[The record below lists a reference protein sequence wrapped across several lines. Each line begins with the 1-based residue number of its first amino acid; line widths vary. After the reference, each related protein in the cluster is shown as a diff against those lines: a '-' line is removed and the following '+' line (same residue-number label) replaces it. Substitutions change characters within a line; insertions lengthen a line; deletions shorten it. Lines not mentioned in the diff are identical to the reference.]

1 MMLWFIGLGVSGIS
15 ELSDRTLSVIKN
27 AEVVYLE
34 SFTSPITVAE
44 KKELEVIC
52 NGEFKIAK
60 RWLVEDGK
68 EILENAK
75 KKETALISYGDPYIA
90 TTHLELKTRA
100 IKDNIETK
108 TIHSSSIVSSLIGE
122 AGLHYYKVG
131 KILTI
136 MSDPKSMITPYNA
149 IFHNLLNNLHSVIL
163 LEYNEDKSFFLSPH
177 DALSLLL
184 EVEKTQKRK
193 IISVNTFVIIASR
206 IGKSDQSITSG
217 KISNLRKKEFGE
229 PPHSIIIPGSLHFT
243 ESDTIKM
250 VTECVDEPLDNST
263 SVKDV
268 SEQMIEKYV
277 PMVREAL
284 DEIKPQYE
292 NIKEYEDVLINAK
305 LYIDDA
311 ENFLK
316 EGKKE
321 YAVLSIGYADG
332 LVDALRIAKGF
343 APKM

>member
-1 MMLWFIGLGVSGIS
+1 MLWFVGLGISGIS
-15 ELSDRTLSVIKN
+15 ELSDNTISLIKN
-27 AEVVYLE
+27 ADTVYLE
-34 SFTSPITVAE
+34 SFTSPISETE
-44 KKELEVIC
+44 KEQLANMC
-52 NGEFKIAK
+52 DGEFKIAK
-60 RWLVEDGK
+60 RWLVEDGN

-75 KKETALISYGDPYIA
+75 KREVVLISYGDPYIA

-100 IKDNIETK
+100 VTDKIETK

-122 AGLHYYKVG
+122 IGLQYYKVG

-136 MSDPKSMITPYNA
+136 MNDPKSMITPYNT
-149 IFHNLLNNLHSVIL
+149 ISNNLLSKMHSVIL
-163 LEYNEDKSFFLSPH
+163 LEYNEDKSFFLAPQ

-184 EVEKTQKRK
+184 DAEKIQNRK
-193 IISVNTFVIIASR
+193 IISLDTFAIIASR

-217 KISNLRKKEFGE
+217 KISNLIKKEFGN
-229 PPHSIIIPGSLHFT
+229 PPHTIIIPGSLHFT
-243 ESDTIKM
+243 ESNAVKI
-250 VTECVDEPLDNST
+250 VTDCIDEPFDNSAN
-263 SVKDV
+263 VKDI

-284 DEIKPQYE
+284 EEIKPHYE
-292 NIKEYEDVLINAK
+292 NLKEYEDVLINAK

-321 YAVLSIGYADG
+321 YAILSIGYADG
-332 LVDALRIAKGF
+332 LVDALRIAKGLD
-343 APKM
+343 PKM

>member
-1 MMLWFIGLGVSGIS
+1 MLWFVGLGISGIS
-15 ELSDRTLSVIKN
+15 ELSDNTISIIKN
-27 AEVVYLE
+27 ADTVYLE
-34 SFTSPITVAE
+34 SFTSPISETE
-44 KKELEVIC
+44 KEQLANMC
-52 NGEFKIAK
+52 DGEFKIAK
-60 RWLVEDGK
+60 RWLVEDGN

-75 KKETALISYGDPYIA
+75 KRQVVLISYGDPYIA

-100 IKDNIETK
+100 VTDKIETK

-122 AGLHYYKVG
+122 IGLQYYKVG

-136 MSDPKSMITPYNA
+136 MNDPKSMITPYNT
-149 IFHNLLNNLHSVIL
+149 ISNNLLSKMHSVIL
-163 LEYNEDKSFFLSPH
+163 LEYNEDKSFFLAPQ

-184 EVEKTQKRK
+184 DAEKIQNGK
-193 IISVNTFVIIASR
+193 IISLDTFAIIASR
-206 IGKSDQSITSG
+206 IGKSDQNITSG
-217 KISNLRKKEFGE
+217 KISNLIKKEFGN
-229 PPHSIIIPGSLHFT
+229 PPHTIIIPGSLHFT
-243 ESDTIKM
+243 ESNAVKI
-250 VTECVDEPLDNST
+250 VTDCIDEPFDNSAN
-263 SVKDV
+263 VKDV

-284 DEIKPQYE
+284 EEIKPHYE
-292 NIKEYEDVLINAK
+292 NLKEYEDVLINAK

-332 LVDALRIAKGF
+332 LVDALRIAKGLD
-343 APKM
+343 PKM

>member
-1 MMLWFIGLGVSGIS
+1 MLWFVGLGISGIS
-15 ELSDRTLSVIKN
+15 ELSDNTISIIKN
-27 AEVVYLE
+27 ADTVYLE
-34 SFTSPITVAE
+34 SFTSPISETE
-44 KKELEVIC
+44 KEQLANMC
-52 NGEFKIAK
+52 DGEFKIAK
-60 RWLVEDGK
+60 RWLVEDGN

-75 KKETALISYGDPYIA
+75 KRQVVLISYGDPYIA

-100 IKDNIETK
+100 VTDKIETK

-122 AGLHYYKVG
+122 IGLQYYKVG

-136 MSDPKSMITPYNA
+136 MNDPKSMITPYNT
-149 IFHNLLNNLHSVIL
+149 ISNNLLSKMHSVIL
-163 LEYNEDKSFFLSPH
+163 LEYNEDKSFFLAPQ

-184 EVEKTQKRK
+184 DAEKIQNRK
-193 IISVNTFVIIASR
+193 IISLDTFAIIASR

-217 KISNLRKKEFGE
+217 KISNLIKKEFGN
-229 PPHSIIIPGSLHFT
+229 PPHTIIIPGSLHFT
-243 ESDTIKM
+243 ESNAVKI
-250 VTECVDEPLDNST
+250 VTDCIDEPFDNSAN
-263 SVKDV
+263 VKDV

-284 DEIKPQYE
+284 EEIKPHYE
-292 NIKEYEDVLINAK
+292 NLKEYEDVLINAK

-332 LVDALRIAKGF
+332 LVDALRIAKGLD
-343 APKM
+343 PKM

>member
-1 MMLWFIGLGVSGIS
+1 MLWFVGLGISGIS
-15 ELSDRTLSVIKN
+15 ELSDNTISIIKN
-27 AEVVYLE
+27 ANTVYLE
-34 SFTSPITVAE
+34 SFTSPISETE
-44 KKELEVIC
+44 KEQLANMC
-52 NGEFKIAK
+52 DGEFKIAK
-60 RWLVEDGK
+60 RWLVEDGN

-75 KKETALISYGDPYIA
+75 NREVVLISYGDPYIA

-100 IKDNIETK
+100 VTDKIETK

-122 AGLHYYKVG
+122 IGLQYYKVG

-136 MSDPKSMITPYNA
+136 MNDPKSMITPYNT
-149 IFHNLLNNLHSVIL
+149 ISNNLLSKMHSVIL
-163 LEYNEDKSFFLSPH
+163 LEYNEDKSFFLDPQ

-184 EVEKTQKRK
+184 DAEKIQNGK
-193 IISVNTFVIIASR
+193 IISLDTFAIIASR
-206 IGKSDQSITSG
+206 IGKSDQNITSG
-217 KISNLRKKEFGE
+217 KISNLIKKEFGN
-229 PPHSIIIPGSLHFT
+229 PPHTIIIPGSLHFT
-243 ESDTIKM
+243 ESNAVKI
-250 VTECVDEPLDNST
+250 VTDCIDEPFDNST
-263 SVKDV
+263 NVKGV

-284 DEIKPQYE
+284 EEIKPHYE
-292 NIKEYEDVLINAK
+292 NLKEYEDVLINAK

-332 LVDALRIAKGF
+332 LVDALRIAKGLD
-343 APKM
+343 PKM

>member
-1 MMLWFIGLGVSGIS
+1 MLWFVGLGISGIS
-15 ELSDRTLSVIKN
+15 ELSDNTVSIIKN
-27 AEVVYLE
+27 ADTVYLE
-34 SFTSPITVAE
+34 SFTSPISETE
-44 KKELEVIC
+44 KEQLANMC
-52 NGEFKIAK
+52 DGEFKIAK
-60 RWLVEDGK
+60 RWLVEDGN

-75 KKETALISYGDPYIA
+75 KREVVLISYGDPYIA

-100 IKDNIETK
+100 VTDKIETK

-122 AGLHYYKVG
+122 IGLQYYKVG

-136 MSDPKSMITPYNA
+136 MNDPKSMITPYNT
-149 IFHNLLNNLHSVIL
+149 ISNNLLSKMHSVIL
-163 LEYNEDKSFFLSPH
+163 LEYNEDKSFFLAPQ

-184 EVEKTQKRK
+184 DAEKIQNGK
-193 IISVNTFVIIASR
+193 IISLDTFAIIASR
-206 IGKSDQSITSG
+206 IGKSDQNITSG
-217 KISNLRKKEFGE
+217 KISNLIKKEFGN
-229 PPHSIIIPGSLHFT
+229 PPHTIIIPGSLHFT
-243 ESDTIKM
+243 ESNAVKI
-250 VTECVDEPLDNST
+250 VTDCIDEPFDNST
-263 SVKDV
+263 NVKGV

-284 DEIKPQYE
+284 EEIKPHYE
-292 NIKEYEDVLINAK
+292 NLKEYEDVLINAK

-332 LVDALRIAKGF
+332 LVDALRIAKGLD
-343 APKM
+343 PKM

>member
-1 MMLWFIGLGVSGIS
+1 MLWFVGLGISGIS
-15 ELSDRTLSVIKN
+15 ELSDNTISVIKN
-27 AEVVYLE
+27 ADTVYLE
-34 SFTSPITVAE
+34 SFTSPISETE
-44 KKELEVIC
+44 KEQLANMC
-52 NGEFKIAK
+52 DGEFKIAK
-60 RWLVEDGK
+60 RWLVEDGN

-75 KKETALISYGDPYIA
+75 KREVVLISYGDPYIA

-100 IKDNIETK
+100 VTDKIETK

-122 AGLHYYKVG
+122 IGLQYYKVG

-136 MSDPKSMITPYNA
+136 MNDPKSMITPYNT
-149 IFHNLLNNLHSVIL
+149 ISNNLLSKMHSVIL
-163 LEYNEDKSFFLSPH
+163 LEYNEDKSFFLAPQ

-184 EVEKTQKRK
+184 DAEKIQNRK
-193 IISVNTFVIIASR
+193 IISLDTFAIIASR

-217 KISNLRKKEFGE
+217 KISNLIKKEFGN
-229 PPHSIIIPGSLHFT
+229 PPHTIIIPGSLHFT
-243 ESDTIKM
+243 ESNAVKI
-250 VTECVDEPLDNST
+250 VTDCIDEPFDNSAN
-263 SVKDV
+263 VKDV

-284 DEIKPQYE
+284 EEIKPHYE
-292 NIKEYEDVLINAK
+292 NLKEYEDVLINAK

-332 LVDALRIAKGF
+332 LVDALRIAKGLD
-343 APKM
+343 PKM

>member
-1 MMLWFIGLGVSGIS
+1 MLWFVGLGISGIS
-15 ELSDRTLSVIKN
+15 ELSDNTISVIKN
-27 AEVVYLE
+27 ADIVYLE
-34 SFTSPITVAE
+34 SFTSPISEIE
-44 KKELEVIC
+44 KEQLANMC
-52 NGEFKIAK
+52 DGEFKIAK
-60 RWLVEDGK
+60 RWLVEDGN

-75 KKETALISYGDPYIA
+75 KREVVLISYGDPYIA

-100 IKDNIETK
+100 VTDKIETK

-122 AGLHYYKVG
+122 IGLQYYKVG

-136 MSDPKSMITPYNA
+136 MNDPKSMITPYNT
-149 IFHNLLNNLHSVIL
+149 ISNNLLSKMHSVIL
-163 LEYNEDKSFFLSPH
+163 LEYNEDKSFFLDPQ

-184 EVEKTQKRK
+184 DAEKIQNGK
-193 IISVNTFVIIASR
+193 IISLDTFAIIASR
-206 IGKSDQSITSG
+206 IGKSDQNITSG
-217 KISNLRKKEFGE
+217 KISNLIKKEFGN
-229 PPHSIIIPGSLHFT
+229 PPHTIIIPGSLHFT
-243 ESDTIKM
+243 ESNAVKI
-250 VTECVDEPLDNST
+250 VTDCIDEPFDNSAN
-263 SVKDV
+263 VKGV

-284 DEIKPQYE
+284 EEIKPHYE
-292 NIKEYEDVLINAK
+292 NLKEYEDVLINAK

-332 LVDALRIAKGF
+332 LVDALRIAKGLD
-343 APKM
+343 PKM

>member
-1 MMLWFIGLGVSGIS
+1 MLWFIGLGISGIS
-15 ELSDRTLSVIKN
+15 ELSDNTISVIKN
-27 AEVVYLE
+27 ADTVYLE
-34 SFTSPITVAE
+34 SFTSPISETE
-44 KKELEVIC
+44 KEQLANMC
-52 NGEFKIAK
+52 DGEFKIAK
-60 RWLVEDGK
+60 RWLVEDGN

-75 KKETALISYGDPYIA
+75 KREVVLISYGDPYIA

-100 IKDNIETK
+100 VTDKIETK

-122 AGLHYYKVG
+122 IGLQYYKVG

-136 MSDPKSMITPYNA
+136 MNDPKSMITPYNT
-149 IFHNLLNNLHSVIL
+149 ISNNLLSKMHSVIL
-163 LEYNEDKSFFLSPH
+163 LEYNEDKSFFLDPQ

-184 EVEKTQKRK
+184 DAEKIQNGK
-193 IISVNTFVIIASR
+193 IISLDTFAIIASR

-217 KISNLRKKEFGE
+217 KISNLIKKEFGN
-229 PPHSIIIPGSLHFT
+229 PPHTIIIPGSLHFT
-243 ESDTIKM
+243 ESNAVKI
-250 VTECVDEPLDNST
+250 VTDCMDEPFDNSAN
-263 SVKDV
+263 VKDV

-284 DEIKPQYE
+284 EEIKSHYE
-292 NIKEYEDVLINAK
+292 NIKEYEDVLINAR

-332 LVDALRIAKGF
+332 LVDALRIAKGLD
-343 APKM
+343 PKM

>member
-1 MMLWFIGLGVSGIS
+1 MLWFIGLGVSGIS
-15 ELSDRTLSVIKN
+15 ELSDNTISIIKN
-27 AEVVYLE
+27 AEIVYLE
-34 SFTSPITVAE
+34 SFTSPISEDE
-44 KKELEVIC
+44 KIQLENISS
-52 NGEFKIAK
+52 GKFKIAK
-60 RWLVEDGK
+60 RWLVEDGN

-75 KKETALISYGDPYIA
+75 ERETVLISYGDPYIA

-122 AGLHYYKVG
+122 VGLHYYKVG
-131 KILTI
+131 RVLTI
-136 MSDPKSMITPYNA
+136 MDDPKSIITPYNT
-149 IFHNLLNNLHSVIL
+149 IFDNLLNRMHSVIL
-163 LEYNEDKSFFLSPH
+163 LEYNEDKSFFLEPQN
-177 DALSLLL
+177 ALSMLLGC
-184 EVEKTQKRK
+184 EEKQKRK
-193 IISVNTFVIIASR
+193 IISSETFGIVASR
-206 IGKSDQSITSG
+206 IGKNDQRIISG
-217 KISNLRKKEFGE
+217 NVDNLIKSKFGE
-229 PPHSIIIPGSLHFT
+229 PPHSIIIPGKLHFT
-243 ESDTIKM
+243 ESDAVKM
-250 VTECVDEPLDNST
+250 VTECLDEPIDNSIN
-263 SVKDV
+263 VKSI

-284 DEIKPQYE
+284 EEIKPHYE

-321 YAVLSIGYADG
+321 HAVLSIGYADG

-343 APKM
+343 DPKM

>member
-1 MMLWFIGLGVSGIS
+1 MLWFVGLGISGIS
-15 ELSDRTLSVIKN
+15 ELSDNTISIIKN
-27 AEVVYLE
+27 ADTVYLE
-34 SFTSPITVAE
+34 SFTSPISETE
-44 KKELEVIC
+44 KEQLANMC
-52 NGEFKIAK
+52 DGEFKIAK
-60 RWLVEDGK
+60 RWLVEDGN

-75 KKETALISYGDPYIA
+75 KREVVLISYGDPYIA

-100 IKDNIETK
+100 VTDKIETK

-122 AGLHYYKVG
+122 IGLQYYKVG

-136 MSDPKSMITPYNA
+136 MNDPKSMITPYNT
-149 IFHNLLNNLHSVIL
+149 ISNNLLSKMHSVIL
-163 LEYNEDKSFFLSPH
+163 LEYNEDKSFFLAPQ

-184 EVEKTQKRK
+184 DAEKIQNRK
-193 IISVNTFVIIASR
+193 IISLDTFAIIASR

-217 KISNLRKKEFGE
+217 KISNLIKKEFGN
-229 PPHSIIIPGSLHFT
+229 PPHTIIIPGSLHFT
-243 ESDTIKM
+243 ESNAVKI
-250 VTECVDEPLDNST
+250 VTDCIDEPFDNSAN
-263 SVKDV
+263 VKDV

-284 DEIKPQYE
+284 DEIKPHYE
-292 NIKEYEDVLINAK
+292 NLKEYEDVLINAK

-332 LVDALRIAKGF
+332 LVDALRIAKGLD
-343 APKM
+343 PKM

>member
-1 MMLWFIGLGVSGIS
+1 MLWFIGLGVSGIS
-15 ELSDRTLSVIKN
+15 ELSDSTLSVIKN
-27 AEVVYLE
+27 ADIVYLE
-34 SFTSPITVAE
+34 SFTSPISETE
-44 KKELEVIC
+44 KKQLENIS

-60 RWLVEDGK
+60 RWIVEDGN

-75 KKETALISYGDPYIA
+75 KSETVLISYGDPYIA

-100 IKDNIETK
+100 ITDKIETK
-108 TIHSSSIVSSLIGE
+108 TIHSSSIISSLIGE
-122 AGLHYYKVG
+122 VGLHYYKVG
-131 KILTI
+131 KVLTI
-136 MSDPKSMITPYNA
+136 MNDPKSMSTPYYT
-149 IFHNLLNNLHSVIL
+149 IFDNLLSKTHSVIL
-163 LEYNEDKSFFLSPH
+163 LEYNEDKSFFLDPY

-184 EVEKTQKRK
+184 DVEKIQNRK
-193 IISVNTFVIIASR
+193 VISLDTFVIIASR
-206 IGKSDQSITSG
+206 IGKSDQKITSG
-217 KISNLRKKEFGE
+217 KIENLIKKEFGD
-229 PPHSIIIPGSLHFT
+229 PPHSIVIPGGLHFT
-243 ESDTIKM
+243 ESDAIKI
-250 VTECVDEPLDNST
+250 VTECLDTPFDNST
-263 SVKDV
+263 NVKSI

-284 DEIKPQYE
+284 DEIKPHYE
-292 NIKEYEDVLINAK
+292 NLKEYADVLINAK

-343 APKM
+343 DPKM

>member
-1 MMLWFIGLGVSGIS
+1 MLWFIGLGVSGIS
-15 ELSDRTLSVIKN
+15 ELSDSTLSVIKN
-27 AEVVYLE
+27 ADIVYLE
-34 SFTSPITVAE
+34 SFTSPISETE
-44 KKELEVIC
+44 KKQLENIS

-60 RWLVEDGK
+60 RWMVEDGN

-75 KKETALISYGDPYIA
+75 KSETVLISYGDPYIA

-100 IKDNIETK
+100 ITDKIETK
-108 TIHSSSIVSSLIGE
+108 TIHSSSIISSLIGE
-122 AGLHYYKVG
+122 VGLHYYKVG
-131 KILTI
+131 KVLTI
-136 MSDPKSMITPYNA
+136 MNDPKSMSTPYYT
-149 IFHNLLNNLHSVIL
+149 IFDNLLSKTHSVIL
-163 LEYNEDKSFFLSPH
+163 LEYNEDKSFFLDPH

-184 EVEKTQKRK
+184 DVEKIQNRK
-193 IISVNTFVIIASR
+193 VISLDTFVIIASR
-206 IGKSDQSITSG
+206 IGKSDQKITSG
-217 KISNLRKKEFGE
+217 KISNLIKKEFGD
-229 PPHSIIIPGSLHFT
+229 PPHSIVIPGGLHFT
-243 ESDTIKM
+243 ESDAIKIT
-250 VTECVDEPLDNST
+250 TECLDTPFDNST
-263 SVKDV
+263 NVKSI

-284 DEIKPQYE
+284 DEIKPHYE
-292 NIKEYEDVLINAK
+292 NLKEYEDVLINAK

-343 APKM
+343 DPKM

>member
-1 MMLWFIGLGVSGIS
+1 MLWFIGLGISGIS
-15 ELSDRTLSVIKN
+15 ELSARTISVIKN

-34 SFTSPITVAE
+34 SFTSPISETE
-44 KKELEVIC
+44 KEQLENIC
-52 NGEFKIAK
+52 DGEFKIAK
-60 RWLVEDGK
+60 RWLVEDGN
-68 EILENAK
+68 EILDNAQK
-75 KKETALISYGDPYIA
+75 RETVLISYGDPYIA

-100 IKDNIETK
+100 IRDNIETK

-122 AGLHYYKVG
+122 VGLHYYKIG

-136 MSDPKSMITPYNA
+136 MNDSKSMITPYNT
-149 IFHNLLNNLHSVIL
+149 IFHNLLSKSHSLIL
-163 LEYNEDKSFFLSPH
+163 LEYNEDKSFFLSPQN
-177 DALSLLL
+177 AMSLLL
-184 EVEKTQKRK
+184 DVENTLNGK
-193 IISVNTFVIIASR
+193 IISPDTFVIIASR
-206 IGKSDQSITSG
+206 IGKNDQRIISG
-217 KISNLRKKEFGE
+217 KISNLIKKEFGE

-243 ESDTIKM
+243 ESDAVKM
-250 VTECVDEPLDNST
+250 VTECLDEPFDNST
-263 SVKDV
+263 SIKDI

-284 DEIKPQYE
+284 NEIKPHYE
-292 NIKEYEDVLINAK
+292 NLKEYDDVLINAK

-343 APKM
+343 DPKM

>member
-1 MMLWFIGLGVSGIS
+1 MLWFVGLGISGIS
-15 ELSDRTLSVIKN
+15 ELSDNTISVIKN
-27 AEVVYLE
+27 ADTVYLE
-34 SFTSPITVAE
+34 SFTSPISETE
-44 KKELEVIC
+44 KEQLANMC
-52 NGEFKIAK
+52 DGEFKIAK
-60 RWLVEDGK
+60 RWLVEDGN

-75 KKETALISYGDPYIA
+75 KREVVLISYGDPYIA

-100 IKDNIETK
+100 VTDKIETK

-122 AGLHYYKVG
+122 IGLQYYKVG

-136 MSDPKSMITPYNA
+136 MNDPKSMITPYNT
-149 IFHNLLNNLHSVIL
+149 ISNNLLSKMHSVIL
-163 LEYNEDKSFFLSPH
+163 LEYNEDKSFFLAPQ

-184 EVEKTQKRK
+184 DAEKIQNGK
-193 IISVNTFVIIASR
+193 IISLDTFAIIASR
-206 IGKSDQSITSG
+206 IGKSDQNITSG
-217 KISNLRKKEFGE
+217 KISNLIKKEFGN
-229 PPHSIIIPGSLHFT
+229 PPHTIIIPGSLHFT
-243 ESDTIKM
+243 ESNAVKI
-250 VTECVDEPLDNST
+250 VTDCIDEPFDNSAN
-263 SVKDV
+263 VKDV

-284 DEIKPQYE
+284 EEIKPHYE
-292 NIKEYEDVLINAK
+292 NLKEYEDVLINAK

-332 LVDALRIAKGF
+332 LVDALRIAKGLD
-343 APKM
+343 PKM

>member
-1 MMLWFIGLGVSGIS
+1 MLWFVGLGISGIS
-15 ELSDRTLSVIKN
+15 ELSDNTISVIKN
-27 AEVVYLE
+27 ADVVYLE
-34 SFTSPITVAE
+34 SFTSPISETE
-44 KKELEVIC
+44 KEQLANMC
-52 NGEFKIAK
+52 DGEFKIAK
-60 RWLVEDGK
+60 RWLVEDGN

-75 KKETALISYGDPYIA
+75 KREVVLISYGDPYIA

-100 IKDNIETK
+100 VTDKIETK

-122 AGLHYYKVG
+122 IGLQYYKVG

-136 MSDPKSMITPYNA
+136 MNDPKSMITPYNT
-149 IFHNLLNNLHSVIL
+149 ISNNLLSKMHSVIL
-163 LEYNEDKSFFLSPH
+163 LEYNEDKSFFLAPQ

-184 EVEKTQKRK
+184 DAEKIQNGK
-193 IISVNTFVIIASR
+193 IISLDTFAIIASR
-206 IGKSDQSITSG
+206 IGKSDQNITSG
-217 KISNLRKKEFGE
+217 KISNLIKKEFGN
-229 PPHSIIIPGSLHFT
+229 PPHTIIIPGSLHFT
-243 ESDTIKM
+243 ESNAVKI
-250 VTECVDEPLDNST
+250 VTDCIDEPFDNSAN
-263 SVKDV
+263 VKGV

-284 DEIKPQYE
+284 DEIKPHYE
-292 NIKEYEDVLINAK
+292 NLKEYEDVLINAK

-332 LVDALRIAKGF
+332 LVDALRIAKGLD
-343 APKM
+343 PKM

>member
-1 MMLWFIGLGVSGIS
+1 MLWFVGLGISGIS
-15 ELSDRTLSVIKN
+15 ELSDNTISVIKN
-27 AEVVYLE
+27 ADTVYLE
-34 SFTSPITVAE
+34 SFTSPISETE
-44 KKELEVIC
+44 KEQLANMC
-52 NGEFKIAK
+52 DGEFKIAK
-60 RWLVEDGK
+60 RWLVEDGN

-75 KKETALISYGDPYIA
+75 KREVVLISYGDPYIA

-100 IKDNIETK
+100 VTDKIETK

-122 AGLHYYKVG
+122 IGLQYYKVG

-136 MSDPKSMITPYNA
+136 MNDPKSMITPYNT
-149 IFHNLLNNLHSVIL
+149 ISNNLLSKMHSVIL
-163 LEYNEDKSFFLSPH
+163 LEYNEDKSFFLAPQ

-184 EVEKTQKRK
+184 DAEKIQNRK
-193 IISVNTFVIIASR
+193 IISLDTFAIIASR

-217 KISNLRKKEFGE
+217 KISNLIKKEFGN
-229 PPHSIIIPGSLHFT
+229 PPHTIIIPGSLHFT
-243 ESDTIKM
+243 ESNAVKI
-250 VTECVDEPLDNST
+250 VTDCIDEPFDNST
-263 SVKDV
+263 NVKGV

-284 DEIKPQYE
+284 EEIKPHYE
-292 NIKEYEDVLINAK
+292 NLKEYEDVLINAK

-332 LVDALRIAKGF
+332 LVDALRIAKGLD
-343 APKM
+343 PKM

>member
-1 MMLWFIGLGVSGIS
+1 MLWFVGLGISGIS
-15 ELSDRTLSVIKN
+15 ELSDNTISIIKN
-27 AEVVYLE
+27 SDTVYLE
-34 SFTSPITVAE
+34 SFTSPISETE
-44 KKELEVIC
+44 KEQLANMC
-52 NGEFKIAK
+52 DGEFKIAK
-60 RWLVEDGK
+60 RWLVEDGN

-75 KKETALISYGDPYIA
+75 QRKVVLISYGDPYIA

-100 IKDNIETK
+100 VTDKIETK

-122 AGLHYYKVG
+122 IGLQYYKVG

-136 MSDPKSMITPYNA
+136 MNDPKSMITPYNT
-149 IFHNLLNNLHSVIL
+149 ISNNLLSKMHSVIL
-163 LEYNEDKSFFLSPH
+163 LEYNEDKSFFLAPQ

-184 EVEKTQKRK
+184 DAEKIQNRK
-193 IISVNTFVIIASR
+193 IISLDTFAIIASR
-206 IGKSDQSITSG
+206 IGKNDQNITSG
-217 KISNLRKKEFGE
+217 KISNLIKKEFGN
-229 PPHSIIIPGSLHFT
+229 PPHTIIIPGSLHFT
-243 ESDTIKM
+243 ESNAVKI
-250 VTECVDEPLDNST
+250 VTDCIDEPFDNSAN
-263 SVKDV
+263 VKDI

-284 DEIKPQYE
+284 EEIKSHYE
-292 NIKEYEDVLINAK
+292 NLKEYEDVLINAK

-332 LVDALRIAKGF
+332 LVDALRIAKGLD
-343 APKM
+343 PKM

>member
-1 MMLWFIGLGVSGIS
+1 MLWFVGLGISGIS
-15 ELSDRTLSVIKN
+15 ELSDNTISIIKN
-27 AEVVYLE
+27 ADTVYLE
-34 SFTSPITVAE
+34 SFTSPISETE
-44 KKELEVIC
+44 KEQLANMC
-52 NGEFKIAK
+52 DGEFKIAK
-60 RWLVEDGK
+60 RWLVEDGN

-75 KKETALISYGDPYIA
+75 KREVVLISYGDPYIA

-100 IKDNIETK
+100 VTDKIETK

-122 AGLHYYKVG
+122 IGLQYYKVG

-136 MSDPKSMITPYNA
+136 MNDPKSMITPYNT
-149 IFHNLLNNLHSVIL
+149 ISNNLLSKMHSVIL
-163 LEYNEDKSFFLSPH
+163 LEYNEDKSFFLAPQ

-184 EVEKTQKRK
+184 DAEKIQNRK
-193 IISVNTFVIIASR
+193 IISLDTFAIIASR

-217 KISNLRKKEFGE
+217 KISNLIKKEFGN
-229 PPHSIIIPGSLHFT
+229 PPHTIIIPGSLHFT
-243 ESDTIKM
+243 ESNAVKI
-250 VTECVDEPLDNST
+250 VTDCIDEPFDNSAN
-263 SVKDV
+263 VKDI

-284 DEIKPQYE
+284 EEIKPHYE
-292 NIKEYEDVLINAK
+292 NLKEYEDVLINAK

-332 LVDALRIAKGF
+332 LVDALRIAKGLD
-343 APKM
+343 PKM

>member
-1 MMLWFIGLGVSGIS
+1 MLWFVGLGISGIS
-15 ELSDRTLSVIKN
+15 ELSDNTISIIKN
-27 AEVVYLE
+27 ANTVYLE
-34 SFTSPITVAE
+34 SFTSPISETE
-44 KKELEVIC
+44 KEQLANMC
-52 NGEFKIAK
+52 DGEFKIAK
-60 RWLVEDGK
+60 RWLVEDGN

-75 KKETALISYGDPYIA
+75 KRQVVLISYGDPYIA

-100 IKDNIETK
+100 VTDKIETK

-122 AGLHYYKVG
+122 IGLQYYKVG

-136 MSDPKSMITPYNA
+136 MNDPKSMITPYNT
-149 IFHNLLNNLHSVIL
+149 IFNNLLSKMHSIIL
-163 LEYNEDKSFFLSPH
+163 LEYNEDKSFFLEPQN
-177 DALSLLL
+177 ALSLLL
-184 EVEKTQKRK
+184 DAEKTQNGK
-193 IISVNTFVIIASR
+193 IISSDTFTIVASR
-206 IGKSDQSITSG
+206 IGKSDQMITSG
-217 KISNLRKKEFGE
+217 KISNLIKKEYGE
-229 PPHSIIIPGSLHFT
+229 PPHTIIIPGSLHFT
-243 ESDTIKM
+243 ESNAIKV
-250 VTECVDEPLDNST
+250 VTKCLDEPFDNST
-263 SVKDV
+263 NVKGV

-284 DEIKPQYE
+284 NEIKPHYE
-292 NIKEYEDVLINAK
+292 NLTEYEDVLMNAK

-343 APKM
+343 DPKM

>member
-1 MMLWFIGLGVSGIS
+1 MLWFIGLGISGIS
-15 ELSDRTLSVIKN
+15 ELSDNTRNVIKN

-34 SFTSPITVAE
+34 SFTSPISESE
-44 KKELEVIC
+44 KDQLREIS

-60 RWLVEDGK
+60 RWLVEDGN

-75 KKETALISYGDPYIA
+75 DKNTVLISYGDPYIA

-100 IKDNIETK
+100 TNDKIETK

-122 AGLHYYKVG
+122 VGLHYYKVG
-131 KILTI
+131 KVLTI
-136 MSDPKSMITPYNA
+136 MNDPKSMITPYNT
-149 IFHNLLNNLHSVIL
+149 IFDNLLSKTHSVIL
-163 LEYNEDKSFFLSPH
+163 LEYNEDKSFFLQPQ

-184 EVEKTQKRK
+184 HTEKTQKRK
-193 IISVNTFVIIASR
+193 VISQETFAIVASR
-206 IGKSDQSITSG
+206 IGRNDQ
-217 KISNLRKKEFGE
+217 KIISSKIINLIKKEFGS
-229 PPHSIIIPGSLHFT
+229 PPHSIIITGKLHFT
-243 ESDTIKM
+243 ESDAIKTI
-250 VTECVDEPLDNST
+250 TECQDEPIDNSADIK
-263 SVKDV
+263 SI
-268 SEQMIEKYV
+268 SEQMIKKYV

-284 DEIKPQYE
+284 EEIRPHYE
-292 NIKEYEDVLINAK
+292 NLKEYEDVLINAK

-343 APKM
+343 DPKM

>member
-1 MMLWFIGLGVSGIS
+1 MLWFVGLGISGIS
-15 ELSDRTLSVIKN
+15 ELSDNTISIIKN
-27 AEVVYLE
+27 ADTVYLE
-34 SFTSPITVAE
+34 SFTSPISETE
-44 KKELEVIC
+44 KEQLANMC
-52 NGEFKIAK
+52 DGEFKIAK
-60 RWLVEDGK
+60 RWLVEDGN

-75 KKETALISYGDPYIA
+75 KREVVLISYGDPYIA

-100 IKDNIETK
+100 VTDKIETK

-122 AGLHYYKVG
+122 IGLQYYKVG

-136 MSDPKSMITPYNA
+136 MNDPKSMTTPYNT
-149 IFHNLLNNLHSVIL
+149 ISNNLLSKMHSVIL
-163 LEYNEDKSFFLSPH
+163 LEYNEDKSFFLDPQ

-184 EVEKTQKRK
+184 DAEKIQNGK
-193 IISVNTFVIIASR
+193 IISLDTFAIIASR
-206 IGKSDQSITSG
+206 IGKSDQNITSG
-217 KISNLRKKEFGE
+217 KISNLIKKEFGN
-229 PPHSIIIPGSLHFT
+229 PPHTIIIPGSLHFT
-243 ESDTIKM
+243 ESNAVKI
-250 VTECVDEPLDNST
+250 VTDCIDEPFDNSAN
-263 SVKDV
+263 VKGV

-284 DEIKPQYE
+284 DEIKPHYE
-292 NIKEYEDVLINAK
+292 NLKEYEDVLINAK

-332 LVDALRIAKGF
+332 LVDALRIAKGLD
-343 APKM
+343 PKM